1 VLSLILDDVASS
13 ASVVAPSKLDFDAD
27 APVRSL
33 ARNEFLFEAG
43 DLKTTLYR
51 VEAGVL
57 GVYTGRVG
65 AEAEVVEYALAGD
78 VVGMGFLERHAVTAR
93 AEVET
98 KVRCFP
104 LDALTDLAA
113 QDERTQ
119 IRFDQAVRREF
130 AFRRDSLAQSGR
142 SRSIVRLAA
151 FLAAL
156 VQQNVQEGRDPV
168 LIDEAPNC
176 SVVADYLGLSLDE
189 LEANLGELEKRGLI
203 EPANHALRVTNLVGL
218 ESLSN
223 EVSGGL
229 LQSDLPGEPTY
240 LLR

>member
-1 VLSLILDDVASS
+1 LSLILDDVASS
-13 ASVVAPSKLDFDAD
+13 AQAIVPSKFDFDAD
-27 APVRSL
+27 TLVRSL
-33 ARNEFLFEAG
+33 ARNELLFEAG

-57 GVYTGRVG
+57 RVYTSRVG

-78 VVGMGFLERHAVTAR
+78 VVGMGFLERHAVSAR

-113 QDERTQ
+113 RDERTQ

-151 FLAAL
+151 FLVAL
-156 VQQNVQEGRDPV
+156 VQQNVHEGRDPE
-168 LIDEAPNC
+168 LIDDAPNC

-203 EPANHALRVTNLVGL
+203 EPANRAVRVTNLTGL

-223 EVSGGL
+223 EVSDGL
-229 LQSDLPGEPTY
+229 LQSDLPGKPTY